1 MINYERIQLEEIKN
15 PERFSDNT
23 DFLADAIAYAVGK
36 TAEIRKDY
44 VHHYPTASSTNLMY
58 GKLTNSVEDVG
69 GDWLAGF
76 WTGMLWLSY
85 ELTGDEI
92 YRAIAEAQYDDYKRC
107 IDVDGGVP
115 HHDIGFL
122 YIPSALAQYKLTGSE
137 KARKLALKAA
147 KVMSKRFAKQAG
159 VIQVRNRDGQGHFI
173 IDCCMNI
180 PLLFWRGMEKC
191 DRNYI
196 YMAYSHLCRAIECMI
211 RDNASTL
218 QCFQIDEVSGRPV
231 KGWQGQGESD
241 DSCWAR
247 GHVWMIYGLAI
258 GYRYT
263 KEPRILEVA
272 KRVANY
278 YLNRQP
284 SDDVC
289 CWDLIYTEETVQRD
303 TSAAPVAA
311 CGLLELARQMGE
323 GEPLKEIYHRAG
335 VTILRNLSEHYTT
348 RGVQSNGLLQ
358 HGVYCK
364 AGRCGGKAGQGD
376 DECCIW
382 GDYFYME
389 GLTRLAK
396 DWEMYW

>member
-1 MINYERIQLEEIKN
+1 MIDYQRITLEDIKN
-15 PERFSDNT
+15 PERFSDNK
-23 DFLADAIAYAVGK
+23 DFLKEAVAYAVGK

-44 VHHYPTASSTNLMY
+44 VHNYPTASSTNLMY

-92 YRAIAEAQYDDYKRC
+92 YRAIAEAQYDDYKQC
-107 IDVDGGVP
+107 CEVDAGVP

-122 YIPSALAQYKLTGSE
+122 YIPSILAQYKVTGNR
-137 KARKLALKAA
+137 KAKKLALKAA
-147 KVMSKRFAKQAG
+147 EVMSKRFAKKAG
-159 VIQVRNRDGQGHFI
+159 IIQVRNRNGQGEFI
-173 IDCCMNI
+173 IDCCMNV

-191 DRNYI
+191 DRYYI
-196 YMAYSHLCRAIECMI
+196 YMAYSHLCRAIECMV
-211 RDNASTL
+211 RDDASTL
-218 QCFQIDEVSGRPV
+218 QCFKIDEITGEAV

-241 DSCWAR
+241 DSCWSR
-247 GHVWMIYGLAI
+247 GHVWMIYGLAL
-258 GYRYT
+258 GYHYT
-263 KEPRILEVA
+263 QEERLLEVA

-289 CWDLIYTEETVQRD
+289 CWDLIYTEDSVQRD
-303 TSAAPVAA
+303 TSAASVAA
-311 CGLLELARQMGE
+311 CGLLELSKQLDKSD
-323 GEPLKEIYHRAG
+323 PLKDIYYRAG
-335 VTILRNLSEHYTT
+335 VTIMRNLAEHYTT
-348 RGVQSNGLLQ
+348 KGLESNGLLQ

-364 AGRCGGKAGQGD
+364 EGRNGGLPGLGD

-389 GLTRLAK
+389 GLVRLQK
-396 DWEMYW
+396 DWNMYW